1 MTLRYLSDFSRSLG
15 MPLINYKVELKLKW
29 QKYCV
34 LSAFGTE
41 SIINNNNNDNN
52 IILTNKD
59 TKLCALVV
67 TLSARNNQEL
77 SNILSKGF
85 GRSVYWS
92 EYRKKGRIKIRQ
104 TKIDTFSNQILL
116 K

>member
-1 MTLRYLSDFSRSLG
+1 

-29 QKYCV
+29 EKYCV
-34 LSAFGTE
+34 LSAFGTGR
-41 SIINNNNNDNN
+41 IINDNNNDNN

-67 TLSARNNQEL
+67 TLSARNNQKL
-77 SNILSKGF
+77 SKILSKGL
-85 GRSVYWS
+85 GRSVYRS
-92 EYRKKGRIKIRQ
+92 EYRKKRRIKIRQ

-116 K
+116 E

>member
-1 MTLRYLSDFSRSLG
+1 
-15 MPLINYKVELKLKW
+15 MPLINYKAELKLKW

-34 LSAFGTE
+34 LSAFATE

-59 TKLCALVV
+59 TKSCALVV

-77 SNILSKGF
+77 SKILSKGF

-116 K
+116 E